1 MAKPFVALL
10 PVAVLAMVL
19 SGCSAI
25 AGAQPAEVGDC
36 IQIGEIAEGG
46 EVDGVPTVDCGEAHD
61 GQVVHIFDLP
71 DGEFPSNEEV
81 LAAVDENCREGFKTF
96 VGTAFDEST
105 LELNWLS
112 PLEEGWEKGD
122 RSVQCVA
129 YLDGDT
135 TTSTF
140 EGTKI

>member
-10 PVAVLAMVL
+10 TVAGLAMML
-19 SGCSAI
+19 SGCSAL

-36 IQIGEIAEGG
+36 VQIGDIAEGG

-71 DGEFPSNEEV
+71 DGDFPSNEEV
-81 LAAVDENCREGFKTF
+81 VDAVDENCREGFETF
-96 VGTAFDEST
+96 VGMAFDEST
-105 LELNWLS
+105 LALNWLS
-112 PLEEGWEKGD
+112 PIEEGWEKGD

-129 YLDGDT
+129 YLEGET
-135 TTSTF
+135 TTSSF
-140 EGTKI
+140 EGANI